1 MASELFVD
9 KITGKTGTSGGAPIT
24 LSGDTAT
31 LSGTGVTFPAG
42 MVLNFVQNTDTGS
55 TSGTSSYFV
64 TYCHCD
70 ITVKAGTKIYI
81 LGTPQ
86 LYFDTSGAL
95 IEVKL
100 TYKTSSGR
108 SGTAGDYTD
117 ILTYPR
123 FFGGSASSLEMWTTY
138 PVQYLWTHG
147 QSAGTVINVAIQA
160 KASSGSLANN
170 NGTDA
175 ISIMTLQE
183 IAV

>member
-1 MASELFVD
+1 MTRAKDMSDFGPSASA
-9 KITGKTGTSGGAPIT
+9 GAVI
-24 LSGDTAT
+24 
-31 LSGTGVTFPAG
+31 
-42 MVLNFVQNTDTGS
+42 NFVQNTDTGAA
-55 TSGTSSYFV
+55 SGTSSYFV

-95 IEVKL
+95 IDAKI

-117 ILTYPR
+117 ILTFPR
-123 FFGGSASSLEMWTTY
+123 LFGGSASSLEMWTTF

-147 QSAGTVINVAIQA
+147 QSAGTVINVAVQV

-170 NGTDA
+170 NGTNA

-183 IAV
+183 IAG